1 MWWVGQ
7 EFDEKVLEQ
16 LSAAGFTCTPDSGSR
31 ESGAPGRVRVTKYQC
46 GAVLQAHGKK
56 VRLVELPGYILRG
69 ELVRLWDAGFQ
80 KFFLLGD
87 GKRVPALAEHLLHLQ
102 KFNEEFRSVLGV
114 PTYYNEALGSV
125 CDVSAYDRVQGRK

>member
-7 EFDEKVLEQ
+7 EFEEKVLEQ
-16 LSAAGFTCTPDSGSR
+16 LSAAGFACERDS
-31 ESGAPGRVRVTKYQC
+31 EAPGRVRVTKYGC
-46 GAVLQAHGKK
+46 GAVLKAHDKK

-80 KFFLLGD
+80 KFFLSGD
-87 GKRVPALAEHLLHLQ
+87 GKRVPALAEHLRHLQ
-102 KFNEEFRSVLGV
+102 KFNDELRTALGL